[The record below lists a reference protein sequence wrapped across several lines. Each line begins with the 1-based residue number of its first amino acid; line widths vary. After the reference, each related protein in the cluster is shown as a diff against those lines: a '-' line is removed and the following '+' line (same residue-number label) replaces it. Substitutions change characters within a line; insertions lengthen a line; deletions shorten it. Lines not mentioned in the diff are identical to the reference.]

1 MIDHRQSEVQNSRVL
16 SRAVARGAIALSC
29 LVLAVPAA
37 MAAGDNVGVV
47 NDLAGRVGPILGAAL
62 ACPDIAQSRIQSA
75 ADKFRAVIRNV
86 QGSDADRDTI
96 SQSFDRSVAEGRSAV
111 TFGRADCKVVD
122 RQLADLERSVS
133 SSLLAAVVSP
143 VVAPAAAATAPT
155 AMLPSAPVHGIT
167 DREIRFG
174 IVMPFSGSVR
184 ETARLFKVG
193 VDIAFSKTNEAG
205 GVNGRMLKLIAA
217 DDNYDP
223 TKTVEAMKGL
233 YEKDQVFGYIGNF
246 GTPTAV
252 TGIPY
257 ALERRALFFAP
268 FTGAGVVR
276 HDPPDRYVFNY
287 RASYTEETDALVKYL
302 VKIRRLQPRQI
313 AVFAQNDS
321 FGDSGY
327 QGVAKAYRTLG
338 FNDATI
344 IRVNYPRNTVDV
356 DEAINQLK
364 LLKVPVRAVIMVA
377 TTRAAAKFIEKSH
390 DALPGLIYA
399 NISVVGSTFAS
410 ELLLLG
416 PRFTNG
422 VIVTQAVPAVSG
434 YSSTVLEYKTALTK
448 YAAGEAADYLSL
460 EGYIA
465 ATVLI
470 EAMKRVGPALDTE
483 KLVDSLEG
491 MRNFDLGL
499 GAMLNYGRAEH
510 QASHKVWGTAL
521 DETGVYQAIDLE

>member
-1 MIDHRQSEVQNSRVL
+1 MIDHRQIGARNSRVP
-16 SRAVARGAIALSC
+16 ARGAIALCC
-29 LVLAVPAA
+29 LLLAAPAA
-37 MAAGDNVGVV
+37 MAAGNDNVGVV
-47 NDLAGRVGPILGAAL
+47 RDLASRVGPILGAAL
-62 ACPDIAQSRIQSA
+62 ACPDIAQPRIQSA
-75 ADKFRAVIRNV
+75 ADKFRAVIRDV
-86 QGSDADRDTI
+86 QGSDADRDAI
-96 SQSFDRSVAEGRSAV
+96 SQAFDRSVIDGRSAV
-111 TFGRADCKVVD
+111 TLGRTDCKIVD
-122 RQLADLERSVS
+122 RQFAELERSVTT
-133 SSLLAAVVSP
+133 SLLSS

-155 AMLPSAPVHGIT
+155 AILVPAPVNVHGIT

-193 VDIAFSKTNEAG
+193 VDVAFAKTNDAG
-205 GVNGRMLKLIAA
+205 GVNGRLLKLIAA

-223 TKTVEAMKGL
+223 NKTVEAMKQL
-233 YEKDQVFGYIGNF
+233 YDKEQVFGYIGNF

-268 FTGAGVVR
+268 FTGANVVR

-287 RASYTEETDALVKYL
+287 RASYTEETDALVRYL
-302 VKIRRLQPRQI
+302 VKLRRLQPKQI

-327 QGVAKAYRTLG
+327 QGVAKAYRALG
-338 FNDATI
+338 FNDAAL

-356 DEAINQLK
+356 DEAINQLR

-377 TTRAAAKFIEKSH
+377 TTRAAAKFIEKTH
-390 DALPGLIYA
+390 DLFPGLLYA

-410 ELLLLG
+410 ELMLLG
-416 PRFTNG
+416 PRFTNN

-434 YSSTVLEYKTALTK
+434 YSSTVLEYKNALTK

-460 EGYIA
+460 EGYIS
-465 ATVLI
+465 ATILI
-470 EAMKRVGPALDTE
+470 EAMKRVGPQLDTE
-483 KLVDSLEG
+483 KLVDALEG
-491 MRNFDLGL
+491 MRNVDLGL
-499 GAMLNYGRAEH
+499 GTTLNYGRAEH

-521 DETGVYQAIDLE
+521 DEAGVYQAIDLE

>member
-1 MIDHRQSEVQNSRVL
+1 MIDYRQSAERNLQ
-16 SRAVARGAIALSC
+16 AAGRGAIALCC
-29 LVLAVPAA
+29 LLLAAPVANAA
-37 MAAGDNVGVV
+37 SDNVGVV
-47 NDLAGRVGPILGAAL
+47 QDLAARVGPILGAAL
-62 ACPDIAQSRIQSA
+62 ACPDITQSRIQAA

-86 QGSDADRDTI
+86 QGSDADREGIAQT
-96 SQSFDRSVAEGRSAV
+96 FDRYVGEGRSAV
-111 TFGRADCKVVD
+111 TLGRTDCRVVD
-122 RQLADLERSVS
+122 RQFADLERSVS
-133 SSLLAAVVSP
+133 TSLLSS
-143 VVAPAAAATAPT
+143 VVAPVAAATAPT
-155 AMLPSAPVHGIT
+155 AILPPPPVHGIT
-167 DREIRFG
+167 DREVRFG

-193 VDIAFSKTNEAG
+193 VDIAFSKTNDAG

-223 TKTVEAMKGL
+223 TKTVEAMKQL
-233 YEKDQVFGYIGNF
+233 YEKEQVFGYIGNF

-257 ALERRALFFAP
+257 ALERRAIFFAP

-287 RASYTEETDALVKYL
+287 RASYTEETDALVRYL

-327 QGVAKAYRTLG
+327 AGVAKAYRALG

-344 IRVNYPRNTVDV
+344 LRVNYPHNTVDV
-356 DEAINQLK
+356 DEAINQLR
-364 LLKVPVRAVIMVA
+364 LQKVPVRAVIMVA
-377 TTRAAAKFIEKSH
+377 TTRAAAKFIERSR
-390 DALPGLIYA
+390 DTLPGLIYA
-399 NISVVGSTFAS
+399 NISVVGSTFAN

-434 YSSTVLEYKTALTK
+434 YSSTVLEYKNALTK
-448 YAAGEAADYLSL
+448 YSAGEAPDYLSL
-460 EGYIA
+460 EGYIS
-465 ATVLI
+465 ATILI
-470 EAMKRVGPALDTE
+470 EAMKRVGPQLDTE
-483 KLVDSLEG
+483 RLVDALEG
-491 MRNFDLGL
+491 MRNVDLGL
-499 GAMLNYGRAEH
+499 GTTLNFGRAEH

>member
-1 MIDHRQSEVQNSRVL
+1 MIDVRLSKGGNSRIT
-16 SRAVARGAIALSC
+16 ARGAIALCC
-29 LVLAVPAA
+29 LLLATQAA
-37 MAAGDNVGVV
+37 MAAGDNVAVV
-47 NDLAGRVGPILGAAL
+47 QDLAGRVGPILGGAL
-62 ACPDIAQSRIQSA
+62 ACPDIAQSRIQAA
-75 ADKFRAVIRNV
+75 ADKFRAVMRNV
-86 QGSDADRDTI
+86 QGSDAERDGI
-96 SQSFDRSVAEGRSAV
+96 AQSFDRSVAEGRSAV
-111 TFGRADCKVVD
+111 TLGRTDCKVVD

-133 SSLLAAVVSP
+133 NSLLAA

-155 AMLPSAPVHGIT
+155 AVLPPANVHGVT

-184 ETARLFKVG
+184 ETARLYKVG
-193 VDIAFSKTNEAG
+193 VDIAFAKTNDAG

-223 TKTVEAMKGL
+223 NKTVEAMKQL

-257 ALERRALFFAP
+257 ALEHRALFFAP

-287 RASYTEETDALVKYL
+287 RASYTEETDALVRYL

-327 QGVAKAYRTLG
+327 AGVAKAYRALG
-338 FNDATI
+338 FNDASI
-344 IRVNYPRNTVDV
+344 LRVNYPRNTVDV
-356 DEAINQLK
+356 DDAINQLR
-364 LLKVPVRAVIMVA
+364 LQKVPVRAVIMVA
-377 TTRAAAKFIEKSH
+377 TTRAAAKFIEKTH
-390 DALPGLIYA
+390 DVFPGLLYA
-399 NISVVGSTFAS
+399 NVSVVGSTFAS
-410 ELLLLG
+410 ELMLLG

-434 YSSTVLEYKTALTK
+434 YSSTVLEYKTALSK

-460 EGYIA
+460 EGYIS
-465 ATVLI
+465 ATILI
-470 EAMKRVGPALDTE
+470 EAMKRVGPQLDTE
-483 KLVDSLEG
+483 RLVDALEG
-491 MRNFDLGL
+491 MRNVDLGL
-499 GAMLNYGRAEH
+499 GATLNFGRAEH